1 MKYVVKFFTLLAVF
15 IGAIL
20 FFGSNMDEVVFQ
32 IEKPVAMSEASLP
45 TIVTRA
51 DGVEVNCLY
60 GYTSPVDGFSL
71 RENVIAIESD
81 KVLELLIHE
90 NTTDVRKLS
99 YEVCD
104 VTTQEVIAEGTV
116 LALEKEE
123 SGKRARIRL
132 EAETEIGKE
141 YAVTVTLVDSNS
153 RRIYYYFRLKVYE
166 NSCLAEKTA
175 FIKEFTEHA
184 LAKEYAE
191 VIPYLE
197 STYRDEGTTYSRVGI
212 KDSFYMVCWGNLQP
226 KVLTEPVLNFS
237 ELYSNVAVGT
247 MTYLVELE
255 TDTGTEQYYITEKY
269 RIIATETSLHL
280 LNYERTMEAVF
291 NTSLASVS
299 QNQLKLGVTGETDLM
314 LYTNS
319 DSSML
324 AFVRNKELWHYNMA
338 ESRMSKVFSM
348 RSETEL
354 TEGTSCE
361 DYEVRILKLYENGD
375 VSFMVYGYMGRGTYE
390 GKTGVV
396 LYRYHRGVN
405 QIEEQM
411 YLPISEPYQKIH
423 QELGSFCY
431 MNSYEVFYFMIYD
444 TVYSYNLITK
454 EVTLISSEAGEQNLE
469 FSAEEAYIAWQ
480 EEDRVRLLFLET
492 GEQTDFTAPEGE
504 FIRLLGRI
512 DENLILGYGLLS
524 DCTLAG
530 DGEIQYPAYRVEIT
544 DKTGEVR
551 KTYQKDG
558 YYVTGAEISENS
570 ICFERRKKTET
581 GWQYA
586 EEDYILNS
594 AEAVASSVTLEK
606 RVTELMFDE
615 YYIDLPSAYKM
626 KKAPEE
632 VRVPSA
638 VVKEDTT
645 VRIEDPAVEEEYYV
659 VWSFGDILLMTE
671 NVSEAVKLADQAAV
685 VGTVAN
691 ETGSIVWE
699 RGVKYNADL
708 VGGVSMVSCKDTGL
722 TSRQAVLQ
730 MMADCIGVRISAG
743 EFSGEESVKE
753 FLEERTGRCVLELTG
768 ITLDEVLYFVYKGVP
783 VYAMKDE
790 KEAVLI
796 TQYSSTNVI
805 VYNPKTAEKETLSIQ
820 EAEQMFLKAGN
831 VFVSF
836 LP

>member
-1 MKYVVKFFTLLAVF
+1 MKYTVKFFTLLAAF

-32 IEKPVAMSEASLP
+32 IEKPVTMSESSLP

-60 GYTSPVDGFSL
+60 GYTSPLDGFSS
-71 RENVIAIESD
+71 RENVIAIETD

-90 NTTDVRKLS
+90 NKTDVRKLY

-104 VTTQEVIAEGTV
+104 AATQGVIAEGTIH
-116 LALEKEE
+116 ALEKEE
-123 SGKRARIRL
+123 NGKRARIRL

-141 YAVTVTLVDSNS
+141 YAVTVTLVDSES

-166 NSCLAEKTA
+166 NSCLAEKVA
-175 FIKEFTEHA
+175 FITEFTEHA
-184 LAKEYAE
+184 LAKEYNA

-197 STYRDEGTTYSRVGI
+197 STYRDEGTTYSKVGI
-212 KDSFYMVCWGNLQP
+212 RDSFYMVCWGNLQP

-269 RIIATETSLHL
+269 RVIATETSLHL

-291 NTSLASVS
+291 HTALASVS
-299 QNQLKLGVTGETDLM
+299 QNQLKLGVTGETDLD

-361 DYEVRILKLYENGD
+361 EYDVRILKLYENGD

-411 YLPISEPYQKIH
+411 YLPVGEPYQMIH

-444 TVYSYNLITK
+444 TVYAYNLITK
-454 EVTLISSEAGEQNLE
+454 EVTLISSEAGEENLV
-469 FSAEEAYIAWQ
+469 FSEEEAYIAWQ
-480 EEDRVRLLFLET
+480 EGNLVRLLFLET
-492 GEQTDFTAPEGE
+492 GEQKEFTAPEGE
-504 FIRLLGRI
+504 FVRMLGRI
-512 DENLILGYGLLS
+512 DGNLILGYGYLS
-524 DCTLAG
+524 DCSVAG
-530 DGEIQYPAYRVEIT
+530 DGELQYPAYRVEIT
-544 DKTGEVR
+544 EKTGEVR
-551 KTYQKDG
+551 KTYQKEG
-558 YYVTGAEISENS
+558 YYVTDAAVSENS
-570 ICFERRKKTET
+570 VCFERRKKTAN
-581 GWQYA
+581 GWQRT

-594 AEAVASSVTLEK
+594 TEAAKSSVTLEK
-606 RVTELMFDE
+606 RITKLMFDE
-615 YYIDLPSAYKM
+615 YYIDLPAAYKM
-626 KKAPEE
+626 KEAPE
-632 VRVPSA
+632 VIRVPSA

-645 VRIEDPAVEEEYYV
+645 VHIDSPETREEYYV
-659 VWSFGDILLMTE
+659 VWSFGTILQMTE
-671 NVSEAVKLADQAAV
+671 NVSEAIALADQADV
-685 VGTVAN
+685 VGTVAS
-691 ETGSIVWE
+691 EAGCIVWE

-708 VGGVSMVSCKDTGL
+708 VSGVSMVSCRETGL

-730 MMADCIGVRISAG
+730 MMADCIGVSVSAE

-753 FLEERTGRCVLELTG
+753 FLEDRTGRRVLELTG
-768 ITLDEVLYFVYKGVP
+768 ITLDEALYFVYKGVP

-796 TQYSSTNVI
+796 SQYSAANVI
-805 VYNPKTAEKETLSIQ
+805 LYNPKTASRETLSIQ
-820 EAEQMFLKAGN
+820 EAEQMFLEAGN